1 MKNLMSK
8 MTGMF
13 QAKKEAAPLPTSL
26 QEIRQH
32 LVQSLAKHLSV
43 APDSINHGQPFA
55 ELGFDSLQAVRFSA
69 ELEDWLKIKL
79 PPTLM
84 WECPNV
90 NDLANQLATEMK
102 LSAVPA

>member
-1 MKNLMSK
+1 MKILSK
-8 MTGMF
+8 VTGMF
-13 QAKKEAAPLPTSL
+13 QGKKEMVPLPTSVG
-26 QEIRQH
+26 EIRQH

-43 APDSINHGQPFA
+43 SPDTINHGQPFA

-69 ELEDWLKIKL
+69 ELEDWLKISL

-90 NDLANQLATEMK
+90 NDLANQLASELK